1 VSPVYITL
9 PIEEAF
15 LTGTKYK
22 YQLLIRIAFTLQVKR
37 LEKDVLKAMDEDA
50 ELITAVAASAR
61 VIGGDSKSAVV
72 AAAEVSVSSTATTDG
87 MKQED
92 QQHEPTPPPPPPPPA
107 LLNNKPLL
115 RLSRGSS
122 LDSQPPRSPFQSNPL
137 LTAHDYAKSPLM
149 EGCPDIGGVTTFSG
163 GYLGGESDDEGDCHG
178 VIQAWTKELVKTQIP
193 ICSVANPDPGSG
205 VFLTPGSGIRNR
217 FFRISDPGSQT
228 HIF

>member
-1 VSPVYITL
+1 M
-9 PIEEAF
+9 
-15 LTGTKYK
+15 
-22 YQLLIRIAFTLQVKR
+22 KR

-72 AAAEVSVSSTATTDG
+72 AAAEVSVPSTATTDV
-87 MKQED
+87 KQEE
-92 QQHEPTPPPPPPPPA
+92 QQQEPPPPTPLPPPPTPA

-149 EGCPDIGGVTTFSG
+149 EGCPDIGAVTTFSG
-163 GYLGGESDDEGDCHG
+163 GYLGGESDDEGDRDE
-178 VIQAWTKELVKTQIP
+178 VIQAWTKEI
-193 ICSVANPDPGSG
+193 
-205 VFLTPGSGIRNR
+205 
-217 FFRISDPGSQT
+217 
-228 HIF
+228 

>member
-1 VSPVYITL
+1 
-9 PIEEAF
+9 
-15 LTGTKYK
+15 
-22 YQLLIRIAFTLQVKR
+22 VKR

-72 AAAEVSVSSTATTDG
+72 AAAEVYVSSIATTDG
-87 MKQED
+87 VKQED
-92 QQHEPTPPPPPPPPA
+92 QQHEPSPLPLPPPPPA

-149 EGCPDIGGVTTFSG
+149 EGCPDIGAVATFSG
-163 GYLGGESDDEGDCHG
+163 GYLGGESDDEGDRDG
-178 VIQAWTKELVKTQIP
+178 VIQACTKELYRHKT
-193 ICSVANPDPGSG
+193 
-205 VFLTPGSGIRNR
+205 
-217 FFRISDPGSQT
+217 
-228 HIF
+228 

>member
-1 VSPVYITL
+1 MSLVYSTGTL

-15 LTGTKYK
+15 RTGTCAKYK
-22 YQLLIRIAFTLQVKR
+22 YQLYILIAFTLQVKR

-50 ELITAVAASAR
+50 ELVTAVAASAR

-72 AAAEVSVSSTATTDG
+72 AAAEVSIPSTAITDG
-87 MKQED
+87 VKQED
-92 QQHEPTPPPPPPPPA
+92 QQHEPPTPTPLPPPPTPA

-163 GYLGGESDDEGDCHG
+163 GYLGGESDDEGDSRG
-178 VIQAWTKELVKTQIP
+178 VMQAWTKEL
-193 ICSVANPDPGSG
+193 
-205 VFLTPGSGIRNR
+205 
-217 FFRISDPGSQT
+217 
-228 HIF
+228 

>member
-1 VSPVYITL
+1 M
-9 PIEEAF
+9 
-15 LTGTKYK
+15 
-22 YQLLIRIAFTLQVKR
+22 KR

-61 VIGGDSKSAVV
+61 IIGGDSKSAVV
-72 AAAEVSVSSTATTDG
+72 AAAEGSVSSTAITDG
-87 MKQED
+87 VKQEE
-92 QQHEPTPPPPPPPPA
+92 QQHEPTPPPLPPPPTPA

-163 GYLGGESDDEGDCHG
+163 GYLGGESDDEGDKDG
-178 VIQAWTKELVKTQIP
+178 VIQACTKEL
-193 ICSVANPDPGSG
+193 
-205 VFLTPGSGIRNR
+205 
-217 FFRISDPGSQT
+217 
-228 HIF
+228 